1 MKASIINIGNEL
13 LDGKIRNG
21 NAEFIMQELSNIG
34 IPVIRQQI
42 VMDSEEEIIDA
53 LERNEDA
60 DLILTTGGLGTTD
73 DDKSRASVLKYLDSK
88 NVSYETIDMD
98 NKYGYFKG
106 AFYKYDKGGIMIFPG
121 PPREM
126 NNMLR
131 SHIDLLID
139 EDMHTARKTYRIS
152 FLNEWDTH
160 DILRKEDIS
169 TDYVNTFVDSDGSC
183 YLKLYMEDKNRDTLS
198 ARFKEVDEKIYNTFG
213 PLIYTNEDISREQML
228 IKDLIKKNLSI
239 SCAESYTGGKI
250 ISSLIEIP
258 EASKVIEEAFIVYS
272 NEAKH
277 EILNVNIDLINE
289 YGVVSEEV
297 CKAMLDG
304 LYKKTNSDVCI
315 ATTGFAGPGGDAGK
329 VFIGIKY
336 LNKNYVFEKKLY
348 PSRRYIINKSKNFAI
363 DYTTLIINDNLSKGL
378 KKIK

>member
-106 AFYKYDKGGIMIFPG
+106 AFYKHDKGGIMIFPG

-160 DILRKEDIS
+160 DILRKEGIS

-183 YLKLYMEDKNRDTLS
+183 YLKLYMEDKNRDTLG

-228 IKDLIKKNLSI
+228 IKDLINKNLSI

-277 EILNVNIDLINE
+277 EILNVNIDLIKE